1 VGNNFYDKILV
12 RARNI
17 GAKVIFPKYFFW
29 AYIGGLKVKSDF
41 STNYDREL
49 QSKKYSLHY
58 KPLPMTSL
66 SS

>member
-1 VGNNFYDKILV
+1 MIKILD
-12 RARNI
+12 RARKYRSKTN
-17 GAKVIFPKYFFW
+17 FPKIPLLGLYR
-29 AYIGGLKVKSDF
+29 GLKVKSDF

>member
-17 GAKVIFPKYFFW
+17 GAKLIFPKYFFW

-41 STNYDREL
+41 PIYF
-49 QSKKYSLHY
+49 
-58 KPLPMTSL
+58 
-66 SS
+66 